1 MIDCHLSVGLSDSK
15 RWGLKREDKKKREL
29 HSLHN
34 GEWLSLQPTW
44 PTGTLDSRVGQIQLA
59 TKANTA
65 SESKATLEFQNHGF
79 QALSSPTGKT
89 GSVSQSC
96 SPTE

>member
-44 PTGTLDSRVGQIQLA
+44 PTGTLDSRVG
-59 TKANTA
+59 
-65 SESKATLEFQNHGF
+65 
-79 QALSSPTGKT
+79 
-89 GSVSQSC
+89 
-96 SPTE
+96 